1 MRDFTESMR
10 QEMREL
16 RAAREEARGR
26 DSARVRLAISRLES
40 LCDADAG
47 LNETGVHPMPDQGGR
62 PVATRKHSRSP
73 ITR

>member
-1 MRDFTESMR
+1 MCDFTESMR

-16 RAAREEARGR
+16 RAAREEARGH

-47 LNETGVHPMPDQGGR
+47 LHETGVHPVPDQRRR
-62 PVATRKHSRSP
+62 PVAVRKHSRST